1 MQGERTNQSRKRRTP
16 TASPPRPPPAALS
29 RSLSSSSSKSA
40 GDRATKSA
48 RLVSKLRSPGAARA
62 ARKSATEAALKR
74 EEERVEQEAAAA
86 LATQRKLAPFLGL
99 CWWCLLPGHDPDKCS
114 VKPSPDMSDFEGP
127 QRPTVTRS
135 KRPTNKQ
142 TTRSVVEQARHRAA
156 SKAAHKQRSRALE
169 TAAKTRARALTAE
182 RTAPLVGS
190 GPYGQFTTMELI
202 AIEFALELQ
211 SHLSEAQLAKDA
223 AAIDRA
229 ALQIFAR
236 RVKRIPT
243 GSSSAPFKTL
253 DSLREPG
260 EATLSSAFFLLHLR
274 TTFHEAEV
282 RTLLDFHR
290 RQARQ
295 LHLHCAEVQ
304 ALPADATLLAIYQEG
319 AAKPPRGRPVAAAPS
334 EGGAITARANW
345 DDGGYSMEAIDARAR
360 FEAEAINTSLKRS
373 QACILAA
380 TNLMVRGF
388 PTTLDEFR
396 ACSPSKRP
404 GAIACASTAALH
416 AAQLNEYH
424 VEEAAAAVDV
434 WFPFLDAG
442 SKRGVSGLMVGATG
456 ILRDVE
462 SHSLTSDEDIYQDA
476 LGLEILTSKTGAAS
490 AASLLRVFERRGV
503 EEYYFLTSDAAL
515 DMTGHLSGVIAF
527 VRRRRKCV
535 AVYVNRCLA
544 HITARSLKHMLQ
556 AEKKALPI
564 ESARAS
570 LKRKQARAKV
580 ACIGFDPA
588 KHASHVVLTPHV
600 AL

>member
-1 MQGERTNQSRKRRTP
+1 MWE
-16 TASPPRPPPAALS
+16 AVAVAALE
-29 RSLSSSSSKSA
+29 R
-40 GDRATKSA
+40 
-48 RLVSKLRSPGAARA
+48 KLR
-62 ARKSATEAALKR
+62 
-74 EEERVEQEAAAA
+74 
-86 LATQRKLAPFLGL
+86 PFSGL

-114 VKPSPDMSDFEGP
+114 AKPSPDMSDFQGSR
-127 QRPTVTRS
+127 RPTRTRTT
-135 KRPTNKQ
+135 RPTKKQ
-142 TTRSVVEQARHRAA
+142 TTRSLVEQAIHR
-156 SKAAHKQRSRALE
+156 KDVKLAHQQRSRALE
-169 TAAKTRARALTAE
+169 TAAKARALAAIEE
-182 RTAPLVGS
+182 RTAPLVGN
-190 GPYGQFTTMELI
+190 GPLGQFTTMQLI
-202 AIEFALELQ
+202 AIEFALGLRT
-211 SHLSEAQLAKDA
+211 HLSDAQLSKDMA
-223 AAIDRA
+223 TIDRS
-229 ALQIFAR
+229 ALQLFAR
-236 RVKRIPT
+236 LVKRIPA
-243 GSSSAPFKTL
+243 GSSSAPFKSL
-253 DSLREPG
+253 DSLRAPG
-260 EATLSSAFFLLHLR
+260 EEALAGAFYMLHLR
-274 TTFHEAEV
+274 ATYNEAAV
-282 RTLLDFHR
+282 LPLLEFHR

-388 PTTLDEFR
+388 PTSLDEFR

-527 VRRRRKCV
+527 VRRKRKCV

-564 ESARAS
+564 ESTRAS

-580 ACIGFDPA
+580 ARIGFDPA